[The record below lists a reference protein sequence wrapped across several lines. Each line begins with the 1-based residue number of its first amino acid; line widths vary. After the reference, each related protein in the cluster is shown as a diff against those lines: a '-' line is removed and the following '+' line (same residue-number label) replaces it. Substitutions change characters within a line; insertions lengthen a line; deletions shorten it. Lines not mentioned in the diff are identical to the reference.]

1 MEKEMRNRRSP
12 AVIVY
17 VFIAICIC
25 APLIGFMLWVLRT
38 YVMSR

>member
-1 MEKEMRNRRSP
+1 MRNNSP

-25 APLIGFMLWVLRT
+25 APLIGAALWVLRS
-38 YVMSR
+38 YVASRW